1 MLRGQALTLM
11 LPPTPA
17 GWIVAAVPSLSPSAS
32 AATGAVRDG
41 GMRTGALC
49 TGETFNGVSLFLS
62 RGLGALLEW
71 VIGGWRAWGQYRAF
85 TGVAVAPYDE
95 LFPGSM
101 DVSLR
106 PAGIPGGRFTIE

>member
-1 MLRGQALTLM
+1 M
-11 LPPTPA
+11 LPPTPT
-17 GWIVAAVPSLSPSAS
+17 GWMVAAVPSLSPSAS
-32 AATGAVRDG
+32 AATGAVRGG

-71 VIGGWRAWGQYRAF
+71 VIGGWRAWGQYLAF
-85 TGVAVAPYDE
+85 TGVVVGLAPYDE
-95 LFPGSM
+95 LSPGSM

-106 PAGIPGGRFTIE
+106 PAGIPGGRFIIE